1 MAVKKVQFKQN
12 LALLLA
18 CVSLLVFGGLALFE
32 NGGITYSSLIAS
44 GIRVIPYVA
53 VMYLLGWVIGCIVES
68 SKMVKK
74 ANALGYT
81 NSLLEEILKEEGLE
95 NLDDS
100 DFADIDSIDAMTSV
114 EEDSANVENENKE

>member
-12 LALLLA
+12 LALLFA
-18 CVSLLVFGGLALFE
+18 CSSLLLFGGLALFQ
-32 NGGITYSSLIAS
+32 NGGINYNSLIAS
-44 GIRVIPYVA
+44 SIRVVPCVVI
-53 VMYLLGWVIGCIVES
+53 MYALGWIIGCIVES

-95 NLDDS
+95 NLEDS
-100 DFADIDSIDAMTSV
+100 DFEDIPMSGTDNINVDID
-114 EEDSANVENENKE
+114 NKEE